1 MEFAMTDF
9 DKALKYVLEI
19 EGEFVDHPDD
29 PGGKTRWGITEVVAR
44 NNGYTGPMEKLPVD
58 LAKKIYKESYYDAV
72 RADELPWPMCYY
84 LFDMAVNS
92 GPVQAIKTLQK
103 TLRVSVDGILGPQ
116 TLAAAQAMGAERQA
130 LFLAERA
137 IFYFSLS
144 TFPQFGR
151 GWLKRLFYQAKEIQ

>member
-1 MEFAMTDF
+1 MTHF

-19 EGEFVDHPDD
+19 EGEFVDHPSD

-44 NNGYTGPMEKLPVD
+44 NNGYTGPMEKLPVE
-58 LAKKIYKESYYDAV
+58 LAKQIYKESYWDAV
-72 RADELPWPMCYY
+72 RADELPWPMNYF
-84 LFDMAVNS
+84 LFDFSVNS
-92 GPVQAIKTLQK
+92 GPVQAIQTLQK

-116 TLAAAQAMGAERQA
+116 TLASAQAMGVEKQA

-137 IFYFSLS
+137 VFYFGLA
-144 TFPQFGR
+144 TFAQFGR

>member
-1 MEFAMTDF
+1 MTHF

-58 LAKKIYKESYYDAV
+58 LAKQIYKESYWDAV
-72 RADELPWPMCYY
+72 RADDLPWPMNYY

-103 TLRVSVDGILGPQ
+103 TLRVSVDGILGAQ
-116 TLAAAQAMGAERQA
+116 TLAAVQAMGAERQA

-137 IFYFSLS
+137 IFYFSLA
-144 TFPQFGR
+144 TFQQFGR
-151 GWLKRLFYQAKEIQ
+151 GWLKRLFYQAKELT